1 MLSSHKSMIRQQVT
15 HVFPVHVK
23 EGQAFFV
30 CVFMIFWKG
39 EHQGF
44 TSPFLFKLNL
54 FLVRSNRVNPRSSSS
69 FFIFLLSAG
78 CDRCRISAASDKVPV
93 SAKVISWRSSYN
105 SNIETPPFE
114 WIKNSIK
121 NIDASIIHWHC
132 TFFRKCH
139 KMQLSLMFAV
149 IFLFYKW
156 ISARCDIKINDSTK
170 GGICSS
176 LYGYRTSHKDY
187 ESWGIKDCTVSKEF
201 YFIPCIY
208 HGIFFAE
215 RSGGQFC
222 DLTTYCKNSPILY
235 RW

>member
-1 MLSSHKSMIRQQVT
+1 
-15 HVFPVHVK
+15 
-23 EGQAFFV
+23 
-30 CVFMIFWKG
+30 
-39 EHQGF
+39 
-44 TSPFLFKLNL
+44 
-54 FLVRSNRVNPRSSSS
+54 
-69 FFIFLLSAG
+69 
-78 CDRCRISAASDKVPV
+78 
-93 SAKVISWRSSYN
+93 
-105 SNIETPPFE
+105 
-114 WIKNSIK
+114 
-121 NIDASIIHWHC
+121 
-132 TFFRKCH
+132 
-139 KMQLSLMFAV
+139 MFAV